1 MIYFIAFILTT
12 LLTHIAR
19 ATPACGDVACPEKL
33 YNPAIADAQHDQ
45 HTLFPIVQ
53 DNVRWTHKYDPDHS
67 TKGIACSYFPSQY
80 PQFKDFPFYPNIG
93 GMWFIKS
100 HPELCG
106 TCWNLTVV
114 KTHKTVSI
122 SVMAIDS
129 YETEGADLTEMA
141 FNLLN
146 GGPGIS
152 LKAIFEKVDPRYCLF
167 KK

>member
-1 MIYFIAFILTT
+1 MICFITFILTT

-33 YNPAIADAQHDQ
+33 YNPAIADAQQDQ

-53 DNVRWTHKYDPDHS
+53 DNVKWTHKYDPNRS
-67 TKGIACSYFPSQY
+67 TKGITCSYFPSHY

-93 GMWFIKS
+93 GMSFIKS

-114 KTHKTVSI
+114 KSHKTI

-129 YETEGADLTEMA
+129 DEAGWVDLTEKA

-152 LKAIFEKVDPRYCLF
+152 LKAIPEKVDARYCRF

>member
-1 MIYFIAFILTT
+1 MIYFITFILTT

-33 YNPAIADAQHDQ
+33 YNPAIADAQQDQ

-53 DNVRWTHKYDPDHS
+53 DNVRWTHSYDSNRS
-67 TKGIACSYFPSQY
+67 TKSIACSYFPPRY
-80 PQFKDFPFYPNIG
+80 PKFKDFPLYPFIG
-93 GMWFIKS
+93 GMWFLKN

-106 TCWNLTVV
+106 TCWNLTAV
-114 KTHKTVSI
+114 KPPHRTI

-129 YETEGADLTEMA
+129 DEPYWSDLTEMA
-141 FNLLN
+141 FISLN

-152 LKAIFEKVDPRYCLF
+152 LQANFRQVDDHHCGI